1 MQKRAQ
7 VTVFIILGIIIIAVI
22 VGIAFFYGDRIQNFT
37 RPGVL
42 DSSSLEPLKS
52 FVASCMKESVSS
64 DLELLKK
71 NSGYFTKI
79 SSTVVYSG
87 YEINAIVDK
96 SLNSPNNM
104 NSKAGIENE
113 ISRHVENEIVNNFD
127 LNDFNFD
134 IVKGDAKADTEIRD
148 SSIVV
153 TVNYPLTVSKG
164 ETSLTLNDFSLIVDD
179 DFGKIYDAVNDIV
192 NAEVQGEFD
201 MNDYFLENKDV
212 TVTRTDA
219 DNGLIYRIVTN
230 KEEEGF
236 VFGVKNE

>member
-96 SLNSPNNM
+96 GLSSPNKM
-104 NSKAGIENE
+104 NSKTGIENE
-113 ISRHVENEIVNNFD
+113 ISRHVENEIADNCD
-127 LNDFNFD
+127 LNDFNFE
-134 IVKGDAKADTEIRD
+134 ISKGDAKVVTEIRD
-148 SSIVV
+148 SNVV
-153 TVNYPLTVSKG
+153 VAMDYPLTVSKG
-164 ETSLTLNDFSLIVDD
+164 GTSLTLNDFSLIVDD
-179 DFGKIYDAVNDIV
+179 DFGKIYRAVNDIV
-192 NAEVQGEFD
+192 NAEIEGEFD
-201 MNDYFLENKDV
+201 MNSYFLENKNV
-212 TVTRTDA
+212 AVTRTDA
-219 DNGLIYRIVTN
+219 EGGVIYRIVTE
-230 KEEEGF
+230 KEQDGF

>member
-22 VGIAFFYGDRIQNFT
+22 AAIAFSYGDRIQNFT

-42 DSSSLEPLKS
+42 DASSLEPLKS

-96 SLNSPNNM
+96 SLNSPNKM

-113 ISRHVENEIVNNFD
+113 ISRHVENE
-127 LNDFNFD
+127 
-134 IVKGDAKADTEIRD
+134 
-148 SSIVV
+148 
-153 TVNYPLTVSKG
+153 
-164 ETSLTLNDFSLIVDD
+164 
-179 DFGKIYDAVNDIV
+179 IV

-230 KEEEGF
+230 KEEDGF